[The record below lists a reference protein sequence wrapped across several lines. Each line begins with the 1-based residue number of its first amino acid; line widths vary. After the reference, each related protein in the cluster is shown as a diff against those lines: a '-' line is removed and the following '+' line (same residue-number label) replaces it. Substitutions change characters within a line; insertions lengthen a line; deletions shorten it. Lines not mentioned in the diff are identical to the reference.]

1 MIVRVVWLL
10 LFGLLVLPAAVPAQG
25 DVPTGYHTPPD
36 KWKEPRIYQSPF
48 DPKYEGRILIGAS
61 PVRELPDKVL
71 SPNGAYW
78 LALEKPDTLKPGPWQ
93 TTLCLFTE
101 RDSLQTLT
109 FVDHVYDVRADWI
122 NEHLVSVRVWWG
134 RILGTDLVLDVET
147 RAFIW
152 REMMHWGQIEFQQCQ
167 EHAAAGTPLG
177 PAAFPPQSPDPS
189 ATPGLP
195 PRLPLAAA
203 VTLGE
208 RFAAG
213 KGVDLRGQHLHS
225 VRLEYDAKNR
235 KQHYWLLVWA
245 WDQARLGGEYSL
257 WVYMDGTVV
266 EHRLGP

>member
-1 MIVRVVWLL
+1 MSVRFVWLWL
-10 LFGLLVLPAAVPAQG
+10 LGLLVLPAALPAQG

-36 KWKEPRIYQSPF
+36 KWKEPRIYQFAFWPE
-48 DPKYEGRILIGAS
+48 YEGRILSGET
-61 PVRELPDKVL
+61 PTRDLPGKII
-71 SPNGAYW
+71 SPNRAYW
-78 LALEKPDTLKPGPWQ
+78 LALDKPDTSKPGPWK
-93 TTLCLFTE
+93 TTLYLFTE
-101 RDSLQTLT
+101 RDTLQTLT
-109 FVDHVYDVRADWI
+109 ILDHVYDVEAAWI
-122 NEHLVSVRVWWG
+122 HEHLVSVRVWWG
-134 RILGTDLVLDVET
+134 RELGTDLIVDAET
-147 RAFIW
+147 RAVIW
-152 REMMHWGQIEFQQCQ
+152 REMFRSGGSVFQQWQ

-177 PAAFPPQSPDPS
+177 QAAVPPQSPDPS

-208 RFAAG
+208 RFAVG
-213 KGVDLRGQHLHS
+213 TDLRGQHLHS

-266 EHRLGP
+266 ERRLGP